1 MSLASS
7 VRALEF
13 CRLSAVNPFSK
24 AGDWYKAGMKYLF
37 HIFLPWDGKRSALF
51 VSARLVA
58 LYPNSAGHFFNSG
71 GKETIVSCV
80 NSHSCKNSP
89 LRHMTDSRKTSGNII
104 FIDFC
109 MGFTN
114 ISRTVENY
122 SYFLQQEKNVN
133 TEIYRD

>member
-1 MSLASS
+1 MNFNLKSGRPVQSGIK
-7 VRALEF
+7 VF
-13 CRLSAVNPFSK
+13 
-24 AGDWYKAGMKYLF
+24 F
-37 HIFLPWDGKRSALF
+37 HISPPLDGKRSALF
-51 VSARLVA
+51 VFARLVA